1 MKKLLSLTL
10 VIVLMFTLCPLAVLA
25 DAGADGETATEA
37 NTIDAGAAVPDESG
51 ASSGTFSGSV
61 LIAYNTS
68 TATESQVSGS
78 FSGTYTASSSSVMT
92 KSARRENVYDER
104 TDENTGKTYYLTEP
118 DLPVYIPSTQSKG
131 LMRSAS
137 AAPAASYA
145 VNTERS
151 FLDDSNNNR
160 SMKCLYV
167 GSYCTVWGCTSD
179 PGAIDI
185 NATQAAS
192 IGQYYDGKYA
202 AMTSAFGTY
211 HYDVDG
217 DGKVAIMCYDIDKNF
232 ETNPNVNSYTGGF
245 FWSYDMYS
253 EHNGLDCIH
262 IDTFPG
268 MGGNASTPLTDV
280 SGCYSTLFHEF
291 QHMINY
297 SYQVKNNYAYGE
309 METYLNEAF
318 SMAAEHLI
326 CGTDSVSTRV
336 SFFNNYSS
344 QYSGNPLTYWMG
356 DGYANLYNY
365 STSYLFGQ
373 YVRTRYAQVQGGD
386 GSTIFKKVLESRSS
400 ANDGDTLGIIC
411 NLLGTSAGQLV
422 ADFWRAVYLKSASG
436 PFGFN
441 GETWANN
448 ISPYV
453 YSASQLSSLNTGIY
467 NSGCR
472 YFNIS
477 GGSYTVSSSSNMAFE
492 RPSMQ
497 TPAYAAPT
505 NLTAVYGN
513 TLSSVNING
522 GNGSGSG
529 TWSWESPSTAVNSSG
544 SYTAVFTPSDTTH
557 YENATVAV
565 PVSLS
570 SAQSAAVRMAPNM
583 FVDWQV
589 TNGSYDAMA
598 VDWYCQQDANNTYW
612 AVHNWYKG
620 YAGFQNKDGKH
631 MLLMS
636 LWDLDDGTK
645 PTVEY
650 AKDGS
655 NGDFGGEGAG
665 KQVFTNYAWQAS
677 QWYTMLVSCWT
688 ANGKTYVGQWVRQ
701 GTGAWVKTAVISYPV
716 TGLNLFNKDSTFQED
731 FTFNNLQRSCRLK
744 NAYGRIAGTNTWESW
759 NAGNIR
765 SSYYPTAQT
774 IDPQWDI
781 NFDCNRNSGGSYI
794 WVQSGGG
801 DANSI
806 GNSLPFVANVS
817 QAAAPSYPDWME
829 GTAYKANVVYNANGG
844 TGAPA
849 GVTVKID
856 SAGVARYTLSNTTPK
871 RTGYTFLGWRL
882 ENDAE
887 HYQIDHPGQS
897 ITIQLSTE
905 RDWTLTYYAQWAFAG
920 TKASS
925 LSLNY
930 SYYELAPGKSLSLK
944 ATTDP
949 VRTTEKVLWS
959 SSNPDI
965 TVSTSGRVTVSAGAQ
980 ANETAVITAATSVTG
995 KKASCTI
1002 KVIIPTSSLVIT
1014 DEAGAR
1020 LSKATITYNGAP
1032 ETRSVQLYARAT
1044 EGHTDSL
1051 TWSSNEGS
1059 SGNLVSYEYH
1069 SIASGGS
1076 LCTVTSTG
1084 NGGGRVTM
1092 TVRSGSGKSARCTV
1106 TIGGAADSLN
1116 VTESRYVVASG
1127 GNLSYDVTA
1136 TAGRSLTLKAVPVC
1150 RDGVTR
1156 PIDKNVVW
1164 SIQSITDSGWNPTR
1178 EDPADY
1184 ITVSAKG
1191 AVKGLQ
1197 PCHAI
1202 IRAAAEAGSA
1212 DCKPVTFYVTVYPVL
1227 KSVSFAQ
1234 DGTRLSKLTVS
1245 PGTALSLSEYLSIV
1259 WGDYGSHDD
1268 YCGVSYQLVS
1278 GTGLDVND
1286 NGTVTVEPGAAGTAR
1301 IKVTVTS
1308 GTQVKTATLTLTIG

>member
-1 MKKLLSLTL
+1 VANIRRYSSAPLEEENMKKLLSLTL
-10 VIVLMFTLCPLAVLA
+10 VIVLIFTLCPLAVLA
-25 DAGADGETATEA
+25 DAGADGDTATEA

-78 FSGTYTASSSSVMT
+78 FSGTYTASSSSVMA

-386 GSTIFKKVLESRSS
+386 GSTIYKKVLESRSS

-436 PFGFN
+436 LYGFN
-441 GETWANN
+441 GEAWADS

-472 YFNIS
+472 YFDIS

-497 TPAYAAPT
+497 MPAYAAPT

-529 TWSWESPSTAVNSSG
+529 TWSWMSPSTAVG
-544 SYTAVFTPSDTTH
+544 YVGTHTFKAKFTPSDTSDYYTVT
-557 YENATVAV
+557 NIDVNVAV
-565 PVSLS
+565 NADKASLSADS
-570 SAQSAAVRMAPNM
+570 SAQMKCNS
-583 FVDWQV
+583 
-589 TNGSYDAMA
+589 
-598 VDWYCQQDANNTYW
+598 
-612 AVHNWYKG
+612 
-620 YAGFQNKDGKH
+620 
-631 MLLMS
+631 S
-636 LWDLDDGTK
+636 LDLS
-645 PTVEY
+645 P
-650 AKDGS
+650 
-655 NGDFGGEGAG
+655 
-665 KQVFTNYAWQAS
+665 
-677 QWYTMLVSCWT
+677 LV
-688 ANGKTYVGQWVRQ
+688 Y
-701 GTGAWVKTAVISYPV
+701 
-716 TGLNLFNKDSTFQED
+716 STHP
-731 FTFNNLQRSCRLK
+731 
-744 NAYGRIAGTNTWESW
+744 G
-759 NAGNIR
+759 
-765 SSYYPTAQT
+765 
-774 IDPQWDI
+774 
-781 NFDCNRNSGGSYI
+781 SGGSS
-794 WVQSGGG
+794 SGG
-801 DANSI
+801 N
-806 GNSLPFVANVS
+806 
-817 QAAAPSYPDWME
+817 
-829 GTAYKANVVYNANGG
+829 
-844 TGAPA
+844 
-849 GVTVKID
+849 
-856 SAGVARYTLSNTTPK
+856 
-871 RTGYTFLGWRL
+871 
-882 ENDAE
+882 
-887 HYQIDHPGQS
+887 
-897 ITIQLSTE
+897 
-905 RDWTLTYYAQWAFAG
+905 
-920 TKASS
+920 
-925 LSLNY
+925 
-930 SYYELAPGKSLSLK
+930 
-944 ATTDP
+944 
-949 VRTTEKVLWS
+949 
-959 SSNPDI
+959 
-965 TVSTSGRVTVSAGAQ
+965 
-980 ANETAVITAATSVTG
+980 
-995 KKASCTI
+995 
-1002 KVIIPTSSLVIT
+1002 
-1014 DEAGAR
+1014 
-1020 LSKATITYNGAP
+1020 
-1032 ETRSVQLYARAT
+1032 
-1044 EGHTDSL
+1044 
-1051 TWSSNEGS
+1051 
-1059 SGNLVSYEYH
+1059 
-1069 SIASGGS
+1069 ASGGS
-1076 LCTVTSTG
+1076 LSGTS
-1084 NGGGRVTM
+1084 
-1092 TVRSGSGKSARCTV
+1092 
-1106 TIGGAADSLN
+1106 
-1116 VTESRYVVASG
+1116 ASG
-1127 GNLSYDVTA
+1127 GNASGRGVKVVFYLANDGGTGATLSGSVLSGSGRPGTVKVGVYVSAIDVNGDGSPEYAQSDTRFITVTLRDVNSALRSAYDTA
-1136 TAGRSLTLKAVPVC
+1136 SGLAEQSQNGARGLRRGRSEQHIRQRQRQGHIQLLPLDHPGQCGQAAGRVQRRVLHGERPGLRGFRRDRRGDKAEQR
-1150 RDGVTR
+1150 RDRLQQDAEKRLPRGRGRDTAECGHQ
-1156 PIDKNVVW
+1156 PG
-1164 SIQSITDSGWNPTR
+1164 QPSG
-1178 EDPADY
+1178 A
-1184 ITVSAKG
+1184 
-1191 AVKGLQ
+1191 GLQ
-1197 PCHAI
+1197 ARAI
-1202 IRAAAEAGSA
+1202 R
-1212 DCKPVTFYVTVYPVL
+1212 
-1227 KSVSFAQ
+1227 
-1234 DGTRLSKLTVS
+1234 
-1245 PGTALSLSEYLSIV
+1245 
-1259 WGDYGSHDD
+1259 
-1268 YCGVSYQLVS
+1268 
-1278 GTGLDVND
+1278 
-1286 NGTVTVEPGAAGTAR
+1286 
-1301 IKVTVTS
+1301 
-1308 GTQVKTATLTLTIG
+1308 

>member
-1 MKKLLSLTL
+1 VANIRRYSSAPLEEENMKKLLSLTL
-10 VIVLMFTLCPLAVLA
+10 VIVLIFTLCPLAVLA
-25 DAGADGETATEA
+25 DAGADEDTATEA

-78 FSGTYTASSSSVMT
+78 FSGTYTASSSSVMA

-386 GSTIFKKVLESRSS
+386 GSTIYKKVLESRSS

-436 PFGFN
+436 LYGFN
-441 GETWANN
+441 GEAWADS

-472 YFNIS
+472 YFDIS

-497 TPAYAAPT
+497 MPAYAAPT

-529 TWSWESPSTAVNSSG
+529 TWSWMSPSTAVG
-544 SYTAVFTPSDTTH
+544 YVGTHTFKAKFTPSDTSDYYTVT
-557 YENATVAV
+557 NIDVNVAV
-565 PVSLS
+565 NADKASLSADS
-570 SAQSAAVRMAPNM
+570 SAQMKCNS
-583 FVDWQV
+583 
-589 TNGSYDAMA
+589 
-598 VDWYCQQDANNTYW
+598 
-612 AVHNWYKG
+612 
-620 YAGFQNKDGKH
+620 
-631 MLLMS
+631 S
-636 LWDLDDGTK
+636 LDLS
-645 PTVEY
+645 P
-650 AKDGS
+650 
-655 NGDFGGEGAG
+655 
-665 KQVFTNYAWQAS
+665 
-677 QWYTMLVSCWT
+677 LV
-688 ANGKTYVGQWVRQ
+688 Y
-701 GTGAWVKTAVISYPV
+701 
-716 TGLNLFNKDSTFQED
+716 STHP
-731 FTFNNLQRSCRLK
+731 
-744 NAYGRIAGTNTWESW
+744 G
-759 NAGNIR
+759 
-765 SSYYPTAQT
+765 
-774 IDPQWDI
+774 
-781 NFDCNRNSGGSYI
+781 SGGSS
-794 WVQSGGG
+794 SGGNASG
-801 DANSI
+801 GSLSGTSASGGNASGRGVKVVFYLAN
-806 GNSLPFVANVS
+806 
-817 QAAAPSYPDWME
+817 D
-829 GTAYKANVVYNANGG
+829 GG
-844 TGAPA
+844 TGA
-849 GVTVKID
+849 
-856 SAGVARYTLSNTTPK
+856 TLSGSVLSGSGRPGAVKVGVYVSAIDVNGDGSPEYAQSDTRFITVTLRDVNSALRSAYETASGLLNSLKTEPAASGEGDPNSIYVSANGKDTYSSCRWTTQANADKLQAAYNAASYTVNDPASADSEETAAATK
-871 RTGYTFLGWRL
+871 LNSAVTAFNRTLKNGSRVDADEIRLNVDTSPDSRL
-882 ENDAE
+882 E
-887 HYQIDHPGQS
+887 
-897 ITIQLSTE
+897 
-905 RDWTLTYYAQWAFAG
+905 
-920 TKASS
+920 
-925 LSLNY
+925 
-930 SYYELAPGKSLSLK
+930 LACGKSYSLK
-944 ATTDP
+944 VTAYINGSSA
-949 VRTTEKVLWS
+949 RTTESYTFAASDTDIVGVDAKGKITAI
-959 SSNPDI
+959 SNGD
-965 TVSTSGRVTVSAGAQ
+965 TAVNVVSTSGKTAQ
-980 ANETAVITAATSVTG
+980 CYVHVMTPTAKIS
-995 KKASCTI
+995 
-1002 KVIIPTSSLVIT
+1002 IT
-1014 DEAGAR
+1014 DAEGAR
-1020 LSKATITYNGAP
+1020 LSKATMTYNG
-1032 ETRSVQLYARAT
+1032 ENTSVTLYAQAT

-1051 TWSSNEGS
+1051 TWSIVKGED
-1059 SGNLVSYEYH
+1059 
-1069 SIASGGS
+1069 IAYIVPSPDGES
-1076 LCTVTSTG
+1076 CTVTSNG
-1084 NGGGRVTM
+1084 SGGGSVSVM
-1092 TVRSGSGKSARCTV
+1092 VKSGSGKSARCTV

-1116 VTESRYVVASG
+1116 VTESRYVVATG
-1127 GNLSYDVTA
+1127 GNLGYDVTA
-1136 TAGRSLTLKAVPVC
+1136 TAGRSLTLKVTPVC

-1156 PIDKNVVW
+1156 PVSKNVVW
-1164 SIQSITDSGWNPTR
+1164 SVVSAADSNGNSVN
-1178 EDPADY
+1178 ADEY
-1184 ITVSAKG
+1184 IEVSAKG

-1197 PCHAI
+1197 PCRAI

-1212 DCKPVTFYVTVYPVL
+1212 DCQPVTFYVTVYPVL

-1234 DGTRLSKLTVS
+1234 DGTRLSKLSVS
-1245 PGTALSLSEYLSIV
+1245 PGTALSLSEYLSVV
-1259 WGDYGSHDD
+1259 WSDYGSHDD
-1268 YCGVSYQLVS
+1268 YCGASYQLVS
-1278 GTGLDVND
+1278 GTGLDVTD